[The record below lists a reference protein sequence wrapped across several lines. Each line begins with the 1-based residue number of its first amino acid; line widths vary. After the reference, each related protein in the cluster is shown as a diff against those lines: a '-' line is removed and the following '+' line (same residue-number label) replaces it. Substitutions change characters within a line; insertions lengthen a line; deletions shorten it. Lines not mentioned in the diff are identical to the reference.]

1 MRRWV
6 SFESKSAQQ
15 VRQGRPQAPPLA
27 GLVSGKLVIYAA
39 FGGGR
44 APLFHRRGLFGRR
57 SFDVARFALLISFVQ
72 EVVNHAR
79 ASLLLDPSLLRF
91 LLLSEE
97 LVICFPAHCV
107 LHRDRT
113 NGMTTPQYRPRFQF
127 LTSRSPPSKPSI
139 IRPHRIQH
147 NSRNNG

>member
-6 SFESKSAQQ
+6 SFESKSAQPA
-15 VRQGRPQAPPLA
+15 RQGRPQAPPLA
-27 GLVSGKLVIYAA
+27 GLVSGKLPLRRWP
-39 FGGGR
+39 R
-44 APLFHRRGLFGRR
+44 ALFRRRGLFGRR
-57 SFDVARFALLISFVQ
+57 SFHVARFALLISFVQ
-72 EVVNHAR
+72 ELVDHAS

-91 LLLSEE
+91 LLFSEE
-97 LVICFPAHCV
+97 LVIYFPAHRV

-113 NGMTTPQYRPRFQF
+113 NGMTTPQYRPQFQL
-127 LTSRSPPSKPSI
+127 LTSRSSPSKPSI